1 MPLPSPAD
9 SPLARRVTNERDEHG
24 FPTSPALLEL
34 LQQRAAAEAA
44 AAGSWGEGAEQ
55 QHVPW
60 ISVQLRA
67 VPQQLSDECSS
78 ANQAAAANTSPP
90 WLPLIIRH
98 TSLDVRS
105 SSNDSSS
112 PCSQLRHSKSTT
124 VASGKATAAAAA
136 AAAAVAEAE
145 AAAYKNRVAQLA
157 ALHSAA
163 AAAAAAGSA
172 RRDQRLARQLQDS
185 GGVHST

>member
-1 MPLPSPAD
+1 
-9 SPLARRVTNERDEHG
+9 VTNERDEHG

-34 LQQRAAAEAA
+34 LQQRAAAEAT
-44 AAGSWGEGAEQ
+44 AAGSWDEGAEQ

-67 VPQQLSDECSS
+67 VSQQLSDECSS

-98 TSLDVRS
+98 TSWDARS
-105 SSNDSSS
+105 SSNDSGS
-112 PCSQLRHSKSTT
+112 PRSQLRHSKPTT
-124 VASGKATAAAAA
+124 AASGKTTAAAAA
-136 AAAAVAEAE
+136 AAAAVAAAE
-145 AAAYKNRVAQLA
+145 AAANKNRVAQLA
-157 ALHSAA
+157 AMHSAA
-163 AAAAAAGSA
+163 AAAAAAVIA
-172 RRDQRLARQLQDS
+172 RRDQRFACQLQES

>member
-1 MPLPSPAD
+1 
-9 SPLARRVTNERDEHG
+9 VTNERDEHG

-44 AAGSWGEGAEQ
+44 AAGSWDEGAEQ

-67 VPQQLSDECSS
+67 VPQQLSDECSC
-78 ANQAAAANTSPP
+78 ANQGAANTSPP

-124 VASGKATAAAAA
+124 AANGKATAAAAA
-136 AAAAVAEAE
+136 AAAAIAEAE

-157 ALHSAA
+157 AMHSAA

-172 RRDQRLARQLQDS
+172 RRDQRLARQLQEC
-185 GGVHST
+185 GAVHST